1 MKNEEP
7 VEIVPP
13 LHWSGRLMLL
23 LLAAQGLRMLIAAFG
38 G

>member
-13 LHWSGRLMLL
+13 LHWSGRLLVVLL
-23 LLAAQGLRMLIAAFG
+23 VGWGLRWVLSAFG
-38 G
+38 V